1 VVAALRTISAMKYAL
16 VVIAFLMISC
26 NSSSST
32 PTETQDLVTQQFTL
46 RYGQSAAIAGSS
58 LRVRFA
64 EPAEESRCPRNVVC
78 VWMGNAKIRLDV
90 TSNGRTESV
99 FLNTAGN
106 SEFPREATVFGTKIR
121 LVDLQPYP
129 EDPQPNDPTRYS
141 AQLEISSP

>member
-1 VVAALRTISAMKYAL
+1 MKYAL
-16 VVIAFLMISC
+16 LLIAFLMIGC

-32 PTETQDLVTQQFTL
+32 PTETEDLVTQQFAV
-46 RYGQSAAIAGSS
+46 RYGQSAAIAGTS

-64 EPAEESRCPRNVVC
+64 ELAEESRCPKNVVC

-99 FLNTAGN
+99 YLNTAGN
-106 SEFPREATVFGTKIR
+106 SQFPREATVFGTRIR
-121 LVDLQPYP
+121 LIDLQPYP
-129 EDPQPNDPTRYS
+129 QDPQPNDPTRYT